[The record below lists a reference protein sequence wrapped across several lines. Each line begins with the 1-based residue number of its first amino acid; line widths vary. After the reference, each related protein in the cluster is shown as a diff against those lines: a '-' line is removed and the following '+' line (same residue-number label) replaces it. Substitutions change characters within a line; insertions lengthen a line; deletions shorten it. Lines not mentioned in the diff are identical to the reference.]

1 MEELCSYI
9 LDHIILDFVGE
20 FTMDKLNDMLV
31 RDGSQVSRDLRA
43 RLISE
48 QGPDQFLMVLL
59 DCLRESLDEGI
70 GKDKVEEQVRF
81 YLEA

>member
-9 LDHIILDFVGE
+9 LDHIILDFEGE

>member
-1 MEELCSYI
+1 LEELCSYI
-9 LDHIILDFVGE
+9 LDHIILDFEGE